1 MSGQLFLVTG
11 PAGAGKTTMVHHCIE
26 ELGGLNR
33 VITNTTRAARKFEE
47 NAVCDYF
54 FVTLDEYAIKKADS
68 SNWFEIEIY
77 EAKYGLCFES
87 LLKNLNEGKSYIMT
101 IYPSIETIQAYFENF
116 SLFASLIFIDTSLL
130 DCQAIITSERP
141 ASELLRIETDSQL
154 DIDEIRDISNYIFT
168 PTRVLEADQKAF
180 SELVRS
186 LLVT

>member
-116 SLFASLIFIDTSLL
+116 SPFASLIFIDTSLL

-141 ASELLRIETDSQL
+141 ANEFLRIETDSQL
-154 DIDEIRDISNYIFT
+154 DINEIIDGSNYIFT
-168 PTRVLEADQKAF
+168 PTRVLEVDQKAF
-180 SELVRS
+180 SELIKS
-186 LLVT
+186 LLVV